1 MSWKLRAYVPEH
13 NIFTNFVSMKQI
25 AYFSLEYK
33 FNTHEVRTPG
43 KVSQKNKRPLLITLN
58 SSCKLKTS
66 FLFSVFLS
74 LLSVVA
80 VH

>member
-1 MSWKLRAYVPEH
+1 
-13 NIFTNFVSMKQI
+13 MKQI

-66 FLFSVFLS
+66 FVFSVFLS